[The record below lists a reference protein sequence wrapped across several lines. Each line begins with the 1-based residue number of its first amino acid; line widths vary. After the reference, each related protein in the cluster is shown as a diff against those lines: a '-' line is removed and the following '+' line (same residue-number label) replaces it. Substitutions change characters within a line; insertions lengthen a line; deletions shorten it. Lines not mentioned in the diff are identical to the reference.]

1 MSIFSAQLV
10 AAAEAIAELASLQQ
24 QGDLQIIEVGYKI
37 METIAD
43 YCKVLKIFVNICR
56 NSICAPVGTI
66 CKVAKWQSR
75 SEAKR
80 L

>member
-24 QGDLQIIEVGYKI
+24 QGDLQIIEVCHKI

-43 YCKVLKIFVNICR
+43 YCKVLKIFENICR
-56 NSICAPVGTI
+56 NSI
-66 CKVAKWQSR
+66 
-75 SEAKR
+75 
-80 L
+80 